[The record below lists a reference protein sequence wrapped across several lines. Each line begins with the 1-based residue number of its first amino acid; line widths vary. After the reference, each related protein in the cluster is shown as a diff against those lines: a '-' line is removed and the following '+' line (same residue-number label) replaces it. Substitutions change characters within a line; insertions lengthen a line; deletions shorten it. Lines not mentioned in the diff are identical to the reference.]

1 LASSLPAQPVN
12 TPFSSFNAFRRTAT
26 PTPNR
31 SVTPSS
37 VTMLHHHHHHH
48 PHQHA
53 GKTAIGTNVPKL
65 HKPTITIL
73 SQPLL
78 AGVAHLPRHH
88 LGSTLYSPKIQIP
101 SSSASHEEARFG
113 YVTTPSALPRFQGK
127 ENCTYTVRVPRFYL
141 AREEREA
148 ICRRRAVWGA
158 DVYTDDSDPLAAVMH
173 SGWVRGEWGEDVD
186 VSMFDLCIND
196 STTASSKTTKPRL
209 ESLSILTAPPRG
221 GPVMPPAGKDLHITL
236 VVLPQLQDYAS
247 TVAYGIK
254 SRSWGGNHDGTS
266 FKIDKIAW
274 VDEGI
279 GKGEER
285 GGEARRK
292 RLRAMFETRMAAGPS
307 FQLRVAGLG
316 SIGVLP
322 TKVAAS

>member
-1 LASSLPAQPVN
+1 
-12 TPFSSFNAFRRTAT
+12 
-26 PTPNR
+26 
-31 SVTPSS
+31 
-37 VTMLHHHHHHH
+37 
-48 PHQHA
+48 
-53 GKTAIGTNVPKL
+53 
-65 HKPTITIL
+65 
-73 SQPLL
+73 
-78 AGVAHLPRHH
+78 
-88 LGSTLYSPKIQIP
+88 
-101 SSSASHEEARFG
+101 
-113 YVTTPSALPRFQGK
+113 
-127 ENCTYTVRVPRFYL
+127 
-141 AREEREA
+141 
-148 ICRRRAVWGA
+148 
-158 DVYTDDSDPLAAVMH
+158 
-173 SGWVRGEWGEDVD
+173 
-186 VSMFDLCIND
+186 
-196 STTASSKTTKPRL
+196 
-209 ESLSILTAPPRG
+209 
-221 GPVMPPAGKDLHITL
+221 MPPAGKDLHITL